1 MPSKDEESGEDIME
15 VSSVNYDK
23 ITAYLVKVVGD
34 LREEVKSLKDEI
46 KKLK

>member
-1 MPSKDEESGEDIME
+1 MPNLSREDGIHAA
-15 VSSVNYDK
+15 DK